1 MIKLIANITVEQL
14 QKVTPTADNED
25 TPTLDNVELS
35 NNGHSSTDDKAIPAD
50 DIATLDDTSDQCTT
64 PTDDKTPPTD
74 DTTLSDAAIESSED
88 NSATSFKS
96 PPLPSVPRIPPSGPI
111 DLGLLK
117 SRLQNAYATRPPQ
130 IEVNHMTSKK

>member
-35 NNGHSSTDDKAIPAD
+35 NNSHSSTDDKAIPAD

-64 PTDDKTPPTD
+64 PTD